1 MKNINLRLD
10 DDLHGRLKHLS
21 DLDRRSLQQ
30 EIIVLLGRACDA
42 FDTEQ
47 KRPGSERGMV
57 YVRVSG
63 KDVVVTSQ
71 DDGDPLPPREVYRI
85 GPDGES
91 WTPGWR
97 ELGRQVIG
105 DESTHH
111 KADSVIGRAA
121 QKIYAQYVEETR
133 AAADRVLEIKQGTD

>member
-10 DDLHGRLKHLS
+10 DDLHGRLKHIA

-30 EIIVLLGRACDA
+30 EIIYLLNRAYDD
-42 FDTEQ
+42 FSDEQ
-47 KRPGSERGMV
+47 RTGADGGTV
-57 YVRVSG
+57 HVRVSG
-63 KDVVVTSQ
+63 KHVIVTNK
-71 DDGDPLPPREVYRI
+71 DDGANTKPREVYRI

-105 DESTHH
+105 DEATHH
-111 KADSVIGRAA
+111 ADGSVIGLAA
-121 QKIYAQYVEETR
+121 QKIHANAVEDKTTGE
-133 AAADRVLEIKQGTD
+133 

>member
-10 DDLHGRLKHLS
+10 DDLHGRLKHIS

-30 EIIVLLGRACDA
+30 EIIFLLGRACDA
-42 FDTEQ
+42 FDAELDA
-47 KRPGSERGMV
+47 SAERGMV

-63 KDVVVTSQ
+63 KDVIVTSQ
-71 DDGDPLPPREVYRI
+71 DDGDTAKPREVYRI

-97 ELGRQVIG
+97 ELGQQVIG

-111 KADSVIGRAA
+111 KAGSIIGLAA
-121 QKIYAQYVEETR
+121 QKILAQAVEEKR
-133 AAADRVLEIKQGTD
+133 

>member
-10 DDLHGRLKHLS
+10 DELHGRLKRIA
-21 DLDRRSLQQ
+21 DLDRRSLQR
-30 EIIVLLGRACDA
+30 EIIFLLNRACDE
-42 FDTEQ
+42 FDAEQ
-47 KRPGSERGMV
+47 RTGTDGSTV

-63 KDVVVTSQ
+63 KHVIVTSQ
-71 DDGDPLPPREVYRI
+71 DDGDTAKPREVYRI

-111 KADSVIGRAA
+111 EAGSVISVAA
-121 QKIYAQYVEETR
+121 QKILAHAVEE
-133 AAADRVLEIKQGTD
+133 KS

>member
-10 DDLHGRLKHLS
+10 DDLHSRLKHIA

-30 EIIVLLGRACDA
+30 EIIFLLGRACDA
-42 FDTEQ
+42 FDAEL
-47 KRPGSERGMV
+47 RAAAERGMV
-57 YVRVSG
+57 YVHVAG
-63 KDVVVTSQ
+63 KDVIVTSQ
-71 DDGDPLPPREVYRI
+71 DDGETAKPREVYRI

-97 ELGRQVIG
+97 ELGQQVIG

-111 KADSVIGRAA
+111 PAGSVIGRAA
-121 QKIYAQYVEETR
+121 QKIYAQTVKE
-133 AAADRVLEIKQGTD
+133 KP

>member
-1 MKNINLRLD
+1 MKNINLRLG
-10 DDLHGRLKHLS
+10 DDLHGRLKHIS

-30 EIIVLLGRACDA
+30 EIIFLLSRACDA

-47 KRPGSERGMV
+47 RGSAERGMV
-57 YVRVSG
+57 YVRASG
-63 KDVVVTSQ
+63 KDVIVTEQ
-71 DDGDPLPPREVYRI
+71 DDGATRPREVYRI
-85 GPDGES
+85 GPDGET

-111 KADSVIGRAA
+111 KAGSVIGRAA
-121 QKIYAQYVEETR
+121 QKIGEEMWR
-133 AAADRVLEIKQGTD
+133 EVKA

>member
-10 DDLHGRLKHLS
+10 DELHGRLKHIA

-30 EIIVLLGRACDA
+30 EIIFLLNRACDA
-42 FDTEQ
+42 FDAEQ
-47 KRPGSERGMV
+47 RAGGARGTV
-57 YVRVSG
+57 YVHVSG
-63 KDVVVTSQ
+63 KNVIVTNQ
-71 DDGDPLPPREVYRI
+71 DDGENTKPREVYRI

-105 DESTHH
+105 DEATHH
-111 KADSVIGRAA
+111 HPRSVISLAA
-121 QKIYAQYVEETR
+121 QKIHAQAVKE
-133 AAADRVLEIKQGTD
+133 KQ

>member
-10 DDLHGRLKHLS
+10 DGLHGRLKHIA

-30 EIIVLLGRACDA
+30 EIIFLLNRAYDEFDA
-42 FDTEQ
+42 EQ
-47 KRPGSERGMV
+47 HAAAERGMV

-63 KDVVVTSQ
+63 KDVIVTSQ
-71 DDGDPLPPREVYRI
+71 DDGETAKPREVYRI

-111 KADSVIGRAA
+111 KAGSVIGRAA
-121 QKIYAQYVEETR
+121 QKIYAQAVEE
-133 AAADRVLEIKQGTD
+133 KQ